1 MKYLIL
7 LLNTL
12 IYIIS
17 PIFNPAFSDESCLKS
32 IEFPLCIYTDK
43 KLEFIIFRNEKEV
56 GWHNVVFEI
65 SDEIITAETN
75 AYVKAPYLLVFDYV
89 MEYHSVSKWHK
100 GKLINLVASL
110 NDDGDEYEIRITK
123 DTDGKITISG
133 KEEKFIIE
141 ENILPT
147 EHWHPEERNAS
158 KLINTLNGEIVN
170 VISTQIDEQTWYL
183 EGDIKYEITYD
194 KDLKWTG
201 LKFNAD
207 EDDIIEYICKNCK

>member
-1 MKYLIL
+1 M
-7 LLNTL
+7 
-12 IYIIS
+12 
-17 PIFNPAFSDESCLKS
+17 
-32 IEFPLCIYTDK
+32 
-43 KLEFIIFRNEKEV
+43 
-56 GWHNVVFEI
+56 
-65 SDEIITAETN
+65 
-75 AYVKAPYLLVFDYV
+75 
-89 MEYHSVSKWHK
+89 
-100 GKLINLVASL
+100 
-110 NDDGDEYEIRITK
+110 
-123 DTDGKITISG
+123 TISG

-207 EDDIIEYICKNCK
+207 EDDIMEYICKNCK